1 MYQLTLIRNVE
12 MENKVKTTT
21 RLSAYSVFQSN
32 YDLPRG
38 TAEVTEW
45 SNGQGI
51 DIEIKVGKEK
61 RNLALTYEEWLAVR
75 ACTKELIKPG
85 RFPENENV

>member
-1 MYQLTLIRNVE
+1 MEIRA
-12 MENKVKTTT
+12 KSTT
-21 RLSAYSVFQSN
+21 RPSVYAVFMSN

-51 DIEIKVGKEK
+51 DIEIKVGKDK
-61 RNLALTYEEWLAVR
+61 RTLSLTYEEWLAVR
-75 ACTKELIKPG
+75 ACAKELIKPG
-85 RFPENENV
+85 RFPETENV

>member
-1 MYQLTLIRNVE
+1 
-12 MENKVKTTT
+12 MESKVKTTT
-21 RLSAYSVFQSN
+21 RSSAYSVFMSN
-32 YDLPRG
+32 YDMPRG

-51 DIEIKVGKEK
+51 DIEIKVGKDK
-61 RNLALTYEEWLAVR
+61 RTLSLTYEEWLAVR
-75 ACTKELIKPG
+75 ACAKELIKPG